1 MQKPSIT
8 TLTLLLLLIGG
19 CAKHEGSFKLPGV
32 YRIDI
37 QQGNVIEQEM
47 LDKLKPGMQQNQ
59 VRFIMGTPAMVDPFH
74 NDRWDYV
81 YTFSKGGKQ
90 REQRHIILYFKDE
103 KLAYVDG
110 DVVTGLRK
118 PPTEF
123 LKERKSVEVPINSR
137 KKKSLFDR
145 VFGVLPFV
153 GDDDE
158 IRTGNE
164 QDTSGGATPG
174 DVTQPAGVDKE
185 INQLP

>member
-1 MQKPSIT
+1 MLKPGIT
-8 TLTLLLLLIGG
+8 IVSLLLLLSGCSTYEGG
-19 CAKHEGSFKLPGV
+19 FKLPGV

-47 LDKLKPGMQQNQ
+47 LDKLKPGMDQNQ

-81 YTFSKGGKQ
+81 YTFSKGGAQ
-90 REQRHIILYFKDE
+90 REQRHVILYFEND

-123 LKERKSVEVPINSR
+123 LKERKSVEVPLKDR
-137 KKKSLFDR
+137 KNKSII
-145 VFGVLPFV
+145 GKMIEALPFV
-153 GDDDE
+153 GDDDD
-158 IRTGNE
+158 ITAKKDT
-164 QDTSGGATPG
+164 DTSKTDPN
-174 DVTQPAGVDKE
+174 DVSQPAGVGKE
-185 INQLP
+185 INELP